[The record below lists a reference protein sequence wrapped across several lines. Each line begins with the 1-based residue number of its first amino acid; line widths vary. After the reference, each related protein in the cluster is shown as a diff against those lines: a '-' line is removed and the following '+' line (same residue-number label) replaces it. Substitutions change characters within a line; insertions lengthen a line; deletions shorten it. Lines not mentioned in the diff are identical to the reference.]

1 MIIPFWNNFKWNFWF
16 DGDLGVMQKK
26 FLLWTVLGA
35 SIFTQSSIYAQEEQ
49 ESAEVYLEEYTD
61 EFQENFFE
69 ALKQKGIQ
77 NYDRAIDLFLKCK
90 QLEPNNS
97 VVDYELA
104 KSYLLD
110 KKYIQAQQYA
120 IEALLSE
127 PTDYWYLDNL
137 LTVLDKQGSPVE
149 SIKTQIPFDN
159 RKLRENMAVVF
170 FKTKKYQEALKVLE
184 ELGNTPLTD
193 ELTRKINDSLQKEN
207 DRPMTAPVVKEN
219 VEGMEDSPVDLL
231 KSQIEALLAQSNYEE
246 MLALS
251 QEALDTYPLQP
262 YFYYAY
268 GTALN
273 NTGNSNKA
281 IEVLL
286 SGLDYLLD
294 DGRLENNIFKEL
306 SKAYTKIGNTQKANE
321 YLNKINSGL

>member
-1 MIIPFWNNFKWNFWF
+1 M
-16 DGDLGVMQKK
+16 
-26 FLLWTVLGA
+26 VLGA
-35 SIFTQSSIYAQEEQ
+35 STLMSYSTYAQEE

-69 ALKQKGIQ
+69 GLKQKGIQ

-90 QLEPNNS
+90 QLQPDNS

-104 KSYLLD
+104 KAYLQD

-120 IEALLSE
+120 VEALLSE

-137 LTVLDKQGSPVE
+137 LTILDKQGSPWA
-149 SIKTQIPFDN
+149 SIKEQIPYGN
-159 RKLRENMAVVF
+159 NKLRENMAVSF
-170 FKTKKYQEALKVLE
+170 FKMKKYEEALAVLKE
-184 ELGNTPLTD
+184 VDNKPLTS
-193 ELTRKINDSLQKEN
+193 ELTRKINDSLQKSTQTPSTPIAEQQISDKN
-207 DRPMTAPVVKEN
+207 DPVTA
-219 VEGMEDSPVDLL
+219 LRT
-231 KSQIEALLAQSNYEE
+231 QIEELLSRADYKGTLDVSK
-246 MLALS
+246 
-251 QEALDTYPLQP
+251 EALDSYPLQP
-262 YFYYAY
+262 YFYFAY

-273 NTGNSNKA
+273 NTGDSNKA
-281 IEVLL
+281 IEVLE

-294 DGRLENNIFKEL
+294 DGPLQSNLFREL

>member
-1 MIIPFWNNFKWNFWF
+1 M
-16 DGDLGVMQKK
+16 KK
-26 FLLWTVLGA
+26 KLLVGMVLGA
-35 SIFTQSSIYAQEEQ
+35 STLMSYSTYAQEE

-69 ALKQKGIQ
+69 GLKQKGIQ

-90 QLEPNNS
+90 QLEPDNS

-104 KSYLLD
+104 KAYLQD

-120 IEALLSE
+120 VEALLSE

-137 LTVLDKQGSPVE
+137 LTILDKQGSPWT
-149 SIKTQIPFDN
+149 SIKEQIPYEND
-159 RKLRENMAVVF
+159 KLRENMAVSF
-170 FKTKKYQEALKVLE
+170 FKMKKYEEALAVLKE
-184 ELGNTPLTD
+184 IDNAPLTS
-193 ELTRKINDSLQKEN
+193 ELTRKINDSLQKSTQEPTTPMEEKHIADRN
-207 DRPMTAPVVKEN
+207 DPVTALRTQIEELLSRSDY
-219 VEGMEDSPVDLL
+219 EGM
-231 KSQIEALLAQSNYEE
+231 LAVSK
-246 MLALS
+246 
-251 QEALDTYPLQP
+251 EALDSYPLQP
-262 YFYYAY
+262 YFYFAY

-273 NTGNSNKA
+273 NTGDSNKA
-281 IEVLL
+281 IEVLE

-294 DGRLENNIFKEL
+294 DGPLESSIFREL

>member
-1 MIIPFWNNFKWNFWF
+1 M
-16 DGDLGVMQKK
+16 
-26 FLLWTVLGA
+26 VLGA
-35 SIFTQSSIYAQEEQ
+35 SILMSYSTYAQEE

-69 ALKQKGIQ
+69 GLKQKGIQ

-90 QLEPNNS
+90 QLQPDNS

-104 KSYLLD
+104 KAYLQD

-137 LTVLDKQGSPVE
+137 LTILDKQGSPWA
-149 SIKTQIPFDN
+149 SIKEQIPYGN
-159 RKLRENMAVVF
+159 NKLRENMAVSF
-170 FKTKKYQEALKVLE
+170 FKMKKYEEALAVLKE
-184 ELGNTPLTD
+184 IDNAALTS
-193 ELTRKINDSLQKEN
+193 ELTRKINDSIQKSIQKPATPIEEKQIADKN
-207 DRPMTAPVVKEN
+207 DPVTA
-219 VEGMEDSPVDLL
+219 LRT
-231 KSQIEALLAQSNYEE
+231 QIEELLSRSDYKG
-246 MLALS
+246 MLAVS
-251 QEALDTYPLQP
+251 KEALDSYPLQP
-262 YFYYAY
+262 YFYFAY

-273 NTGNSNKA
+273 NTGDSNKA
-281 IEVLL
+281 IEVLE

-294 DGRLENNIFKEL
+294 DEALESSIFREL
-306 SKAYTKIGNTQKANE
+306 SKAYTKIGNTKKANE

>member
-1 MIIPFWNNFKWNFWF
+1 M
-16 DGDLGVMQKK
+16 VMGTS
-26 FLLWTVLGA
+26 FLVHYDT
-35 SIFTQSSIYAQEEQ
+35 YAQEEQ
-49 ESAEVYLEEYTD
+49 ESADVYLEEYTD

-77 NYDRAIDLFLKCK
+77 NYDRAVDLFLKCK

-104 KSYLLD
+104 KAYLLD
-110 KKYIQAQQYA
+110 KKYVHAQEYA

-137 LTVLDKQGSPVE
+137 LTILEKQGSPIE
-149 SIKTQIPFDN
+149 TIKQKIPYEN
-159 RKLRENMAVVF
+159 KKLQQNMAVSL
-170 FKTKKYQEALKVLE
+170 FKMKKYGEASKVLDDIE
-184 ELGNTPLTD
+184 NSQLKSELN
-193 ELTRKINDSLQKEN
+193 RKINDSLQQ
-207 DRPMTAPVVKEN
+207 DRKPEIAPVVESETDLNDPLAKLKA
-219 VEGMEDSPVDLL
+219 GMEQLIAASNFKTLL
-231 KSQIEALLAQSNYEE
+231 TD
-246 MLALS
+246 S
-251 QEALDTYPLQP
+251 QEALDAYPLQP

-273 NTGNSNKA
+273 NTGNPNKG
-281 IEVLL
+281 IEVLE

-294 DGRLENNIFKEL
+294 DERLKNKIYKQL
-306 SKAYTKIGNTQKANE
+306 SEGYSKIGNTQKAND

>member
-1 MIIPFWNNFKWNFWF
+1 M
-16 DGDLGVMQKK
+16 
-26 FLLWTVLGA
+26 VLGA
-35 SIFTQSSIYAQEEQ
+35 STLMSYSTYAQEE

-69 ALKQKGIQ
+69 GLKQKGIQ

-90 QLEPNNS
+90 QLEPANS

-137 LTVLDKQGSPVE
+137 LTILDKQGSPWA
-149 SIKTQIPFDN
+149 SIKQQVPYRN
-159 RKLRENMAVVF
+159 NKLRENMALSF
-170 FKTKKYQEALKVLE
+170 FKMKKYEEALAVLKE
-184 ELGNTPLTD
+184 VDNGPLTS
-193 ELTRKINDSLQKEN
+193 ELTQKINDSLQKSIPKPATTIAERPVADKN
-207 DRPMTAPVVKEN
+207 DAVTILRT
-219 VEGMEDSPVDLL
+219 
-231 KSQIEALLAQSNYEE
+231 QIEELLSQGDYKG
-246 MLALS
+246 MLAVS
-251 QEALDTYPLQP
+251 KEALDSYPLQP
-262 YFYYAY
+262 YFYFAY

-273 NTGNSNKA
+273 NTGDSNKA
-281 IEVLL
+281 IEVLE

-294 DGRLENNIFKEL
+294 EGPLESNIFREL
-306 SKAYTKIGNTQKANE
+306 SKAYNKIGNTQKANE